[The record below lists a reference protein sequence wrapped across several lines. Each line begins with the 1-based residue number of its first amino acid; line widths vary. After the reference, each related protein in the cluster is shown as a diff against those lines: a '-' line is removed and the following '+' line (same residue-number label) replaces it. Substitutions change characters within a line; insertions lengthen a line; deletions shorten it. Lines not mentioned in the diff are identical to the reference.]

1 MVSLKV
7 GPSLRTEFP
16 HAELAVSLGRA
27 VWRKAGMKVL
37 FQLQVQYFSKI
48 KFSCCLRSMGALYV
62 ESKCIYIGMGEYSQ
76 TAEISLIAGWSW
88 IRYYQIFNLIACTSS
103 LSFILTTVSPLEYS
117 ILLLWTG
124 DLASTQKWQ
133 LCNPE
138 VCFWGINFMCVGEIK
153 PKCNEEWV
161 WEGRTIFIKNQIIGN
176 LFVFGFKYTLRKRKS
191 LYPGVLVTVV

>member
-62 ESKCIYIGMGEYSQ
+62 ESKCFYIGVGEYSQ
-76 TAEISLIAGWSW
+76 TAEMSLIAGWGW
-88 IRYYQIFNLIACTSS
+88 IRYYQIFNLIACTSF
-103 LSFILTTVSPLEYS
+103 LSFILTTVSPLEYR

-124 DLASTQKWQ
+124 GLAPTQKWE

-138 VCFWGINFMCVGEIK
+138 VCFWGINFICVGEIK
-153 PKCNEEWV
+153 PKCNGSGCER
-161 WEGRTIFIKNQIIGN
+161 GGPYLLKTK
-176 LFVFGFKYTLRKRKS
+176 
-191 LYPGVLVTVV
+191 